1 MAEGQCSR
9 QAHTQNWPYCVVATQ
24 SNQQG
29 PFRLPL
35 ICSLYKEK
43 TLIGHLGQAEIG
55 PEMKDSLGVREKIRT
70 QKTSSAAQTAKSW
83 RTWEGW
89 VEANFT
95 TSFRMRSSKKSLLQ
109 AKGSRFKEFT
119 GLNTARK
126 WEISRDK
133 DHMRKYYVNSW
144 FEQVHLLSV
153 WNYPSRMHAASS
165 SLWLAVRWGWSR
177 PNVSAIYSP
186 LVFASHWH
194 LFFLVR
200 SSVLKGSSDDCDLQ
214 WQQLQWHLKRLEGRN
229 K

>member
-1 MAEGQCSR
+1 MAGGQCSR
-9 QAHTQNWPYCVVATQ
+9 RAHTQNWLYCVVATQ

-29 PFRLPL
+29 PYRLPL
-35 ICSLYKEK
+35 ICSLYWEK

-55 PEMKDSLGVREKIRT
+55 QGMKESLGVREKIRT
-70 QKTSSAAQTAKSW
+70 RKASSAAQTAKSW
-83 RTWEGW
+83 RTWGGW

-109 AKGSRFKEFT
+109 ANGNRFKEFT
-119 GLNTARK
+119 DLNMARK
-126 WEISRDK
+126 WEISRDTY
-133 DHMRKYYVNSW
+133 HMRKYYVNSW

-153 WNYPSRMHAASS
+153 WNSPSGMHAANS
-165 SLWLAVRWGWSR
+165 SLWLAVRWGWSG
-177 PNVSAIYSP
+177 PHVLAMYSP
-186 LVFASHWH
+186 LVFASRWH

-200 SSVLKGSSDDCDLQ
+200 SSVLKGSSDESDLQ